1 MKKKMPIVW
10 VLADDR
16 AGNVNQLL
24 GVAEALGWPYERKEV
39 RYTSWVKLPNLLR
52 GATLR
57 GVTKD
62 TAQGLKAP
70 FPDLVLGAGRRMY
83 PVARYIKKCSPK
95 TKIVQLMN
103 PGSAG
108 FSEADLIVLPAHDAY
123 NGHKKNVVRVLGTAH
138 RVTQERLK
146 KEKKKWSKIFARYAD
161 PFVSVIVGGT
171 TKKQPFTEEMA
182 RDLAYKL
189 LQMKA
194 GAFLIT
200 TSRRTPKV
208 VVDTLQKL
216 LTKKKTYIYKYG
228 DKAENPYFGLLACA
242 QQIVVTGDSMSMC
255 SEACGV
261 GVPVFIFA
269 PKSVMSAKHL
279 RFHQQ
284 LYTKGYATELGSGQV
299 VFGQILNPAAEI
311 AQHITALW

>member
-1 MKKKMPIVW
+1 MKKHSVW
-10 VLADDR
+10 VLTDDR

-24 GVAEALGWPYERKEV
+24 GVAEALGWPYVCKPV

-52 GATLR
+52 GASLV
-57 GVTKD
+57 GVTKE
-62 TAQGLKAP
+62 TAQDIKAP

-83 PVARYIKKCSPK
+83 PVLRFIKKCSPK
-95 TKIVQLMN
+95 TKIVQLMS

-108 FSEADLIVLPAHDAY
+108 FKAADLIVLPSHDAY
-123 NGHKKNVVRVLGTAH
+123 KGHAKNVVRVLGTAH
-138 RVTQERLK
+138 RVTPERLK
-146 KEKKKWSKIFARYAD
+146 KEKKKWSKFFAPYAE

-171 TKKQPFTEEMA
+171 TKKQPFTADMA
-182 RDLAYKL
+182 KDLAYKL

-208 VVDTLQKL
+208 VVDTLKEVL
-216 LTKKKTYIYKYG
+216 PKKKTYLYQYG

-284 LYTKGYATELGSGQV
+284 LYTNGYATELGSGRV
-299 VFGQILNPAAEI
+299 VFGHVLNPAVEI
-311 AQHITALW
+311 AEHIKTLW